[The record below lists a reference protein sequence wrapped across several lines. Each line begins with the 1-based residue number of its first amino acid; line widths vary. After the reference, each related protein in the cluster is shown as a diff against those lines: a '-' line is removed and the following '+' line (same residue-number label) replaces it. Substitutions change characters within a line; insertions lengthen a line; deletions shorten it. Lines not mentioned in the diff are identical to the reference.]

1 MRKLLLIPIA
11 LLCACL
17 ASMPVFASGEA
28 VYTDAS
34 SGYVVVM
41 EDDAD
46 LLSAEEEDALIEK
59 MKPITAYGNVAFHS
73 NDATLRAT
81 DDYIEDYY
89 HELFGKGSGTVFFID
104 MFNRNIWI
112 FSDGKVYKTITKS
125 YANTIT
131 DNIYT
136 YASRADYYTCA
147 YKAFD
152 QIYTLLEGGRI
163 AMPMKYIS
171 NALLAITFSIII
183 TYLVVRFTSMKH
195 MPTTNQIVKKMK
207 ADVNY
212 TYLSKQLL
220 KEERIYDPPSSGS
233 GGGGGGGCSSG
244 GSSGGGGGHSF

>member
-1 MRKLLLIPIA
+1 MRKLLLIPSI
-11 LLCACL
+11 LLCTLL
-17 ASMPVFASGEA
+17 ATLPVFASSN
-28 VYTDAS
+28 VTYTDNT
-34 SGYVVVM
+34 SGYVVVL

-46 LLSAEEEDALIEK
+46 LLSAKEETSLLEK

-73 NDATLRAT
+73 NNMTRRAT

-89 HELFGKGSGTVFFID
+89 HELFGTESGTVFFID
-104 MFNRNIWI
+104 MYNRNIWI
-112 FSDGKVYKTITKS
+112 FSDGKVYRTITKS

-136 YASRADYYTCA
+136 YASDAEYYACA

-195 MPTTNQIVKKMK
+195 MPTTKQIVKKMK

-212 TYLSKQLL
+212 TYLSKQLI
-220 KEERIYDPPSSGS
+220 KEERIYDPPSSDSS
-233 GGGGGGGCSSG
+233 GGGGGSSG

>member
-1 MRKLLLIPIA
+1 MRKVLLIPTMLMCA
-11 LLCACL
+11 LL
-17 ASMPVFASGEA
+17 STMPVFASGNV
-28 VYTDAS
+28 VYTNPDS
-34 SGYVVVM
+34 KYTVVM

-46 LLSAEEEDALIEK
+46 LLAPAEEAALAEIME
-59 MKPITAYGNVAFHS
+59 PITTHGHVAFHS
-73 NDATLRAT
+73 NNMTQRAT

-89 HELFGKGSGTVFFID
+89 HDLFGQHSGTVFFID
-104 MFNRNIWI
+104 MYNRNIWI
-112 FSDGKVYKTITKS
+112 FSDGKIYKTITKS

-131 DNIYT
+131 DNVYT
-136 YASRADYYTCA
+136 YASDADYFACA
-147 YKAFD
+147 YKAYD

-195 MPTTNQIVKKMK
+195 KPTTKQIVKKMK

-220 KEERIYDPPSSGS
+220 KEERIYDPPSSDSS
-233 GGGGGGGCSSG
+233 GGGGSSSG